1 MYGTPH
7 GGFFFWVY
15 IYVWATNCDNPQV
28 DFFSGEAEWQKGFN
42 IFFGNRS
49 VWKIFELNH
58 KINLTK
64 QELIILSDKKNYTLS
79 EIELLR
85 DDNLDPDMISEI
97 VQNSLGLIHSDQIVI
112 EITK

>member
-1 MYGTPH
+1 MFKYWIRKNIILNLMT
-7 GGFFFWVY
+7 
-15 IYVWATNCDNPQV
+15 
-28 DFFSGEAEWQKGFN
+28 FFSFIIFCFFMSH

-58 KINLTK
+58 QINEAK

>member
-1 MYGTPH
+1 MFKYWIRKNIILNLMT
-7 GGFFFWVY
+7 
-15 IYVWATNCDNPQV
+15 
-28 DFFSGEAEWQKGFN
+28 FFSFIIFCFFMSH

-58 KINLTK
+58 QINVAK
-64 QELIILSDKKNYTLS
+64 QELIILSNKKNYTLS

>member
-1 MYGTPH
+1 MSH
-7 GGFFFWVY
+7 
-15 IYVWATNCDNPQV
+15 
-28 DFFSGEAEWQKGFN
+28 

-58 KINLTK
+58 QINVAK
-64 QELIILSDKKNYTLS
+64 QELINLSDKKKYTLS

-85 DDNLDPDMISEI
+85 DDKLDPDIISEI

>member
-1 MYGTPH
+1 MLKNWIRKNIIFNLIT
-7 GGFFFWVY
+7 
-15 IYVWATNCDNPQV
+15 
-28 DFFSGEAEWQKGFN
+28 FFSFIIFCFFMSH

-58 KINLTK
+58 QINVAK
-64 QELIILSDKKNYTLS
+64 QELIILSDKKKYTLS

-85 DDNLDPDMISEI
+85 DDKLDPDIISEI

>member
-1 MYGTPH
+1 MLKYWIRKNIIFNLMT
-7 GGFFFWVY
+7 
-15 IYVWATNCDNPQV
+15 
-28 DFFSGEAEWQKGFN
+28 FFSFIIFCFFMSH

-58 KINLTK
+58 QINVAK
-64 QELIILSDKKNYTLS
+64 QELIIFSDKKKYTLS

-85 DDNLDPDMISEI
+85 DDKLDPDIISEI

>member
-1 MYGTPH
+1 MLKYWIRKNIIFNLMT
-7 GGFFFWVY
+7 
-15 IYVWATNCDNPQV
+15 
-28 DFFSGEAEWQKGFN
+28 FFSFIIFCFFMSH

-58 KINLTK
+58 QINLAK
-64 QELIILSDKKNYTLS
+64 QELVILSDKKKYTLS

-85 DDNLDPDMISEI
+85 DDNLDPDIISEI

>member
-1 MYGTPH
+1 MFKYWIRKNIIFNLMT
-7 GGFFFWVY
+7 
-15 IYVWATNCDNPQV
+15 
-28 DFFSGEAEWQKGFN
+28 FFSFIIFCFFVSH

-58 KINLTK
+58 QINVAK
-64 QELIILSDKKNYTLS
+64 QELIILSNKKNYTLS

-85 DDNLDPDMISEI
+85 DDNLDPDFISEI

>member
-1 MYGTPH
+1 MFKYWIRKNIIFNLMT
-7 GGFFFWVY
+7 
-15 IYVWATNCDNPQV
+15 
-28 DFFSGEAEWQKGFN
+28 FFSFIIFCFFMSH

-58 KINLTK
+58 QINEAK
-64 QELIILSDKKNYTLS
+64 QELIILSNKKNYALS

-97 VQNSLGLIHSDQIVI
+97 VQNSLGLIQSDQIVI

>member
-1 MYGTPH
+1 MFKYWIQKNIIFNLMT
-7 GGFFFWVY
+7 
-15 IYVWATNCDNPQV
+15 
-28 DFFSGEAEWQKGFN
+28 FFSFIIFCFFVSH

-58 KINLTK
+58 QINVAK
-64 QELIILSDKKNYTLS
+64 QELIILSNKKNYTLS

>member
-1 MYGTPH
+1 MFKYWIRKNIIFNLMT
-7 GGFFFWVY
+7 
-15 IYVWATNCDNPQV
+15 
-28 DFFSGEAEWQKGFN
+28 FFSFIIFCFFMSH
-42 IFFGNRS
+42 IFFSNRS

-58 KINLTK
+58 QINVAK
-64 QELIILSDKKNYTLS
+64 QELIILSDKKKYTLS

-85 DDNLDPDMISEI
+85 DDKLDPDIISEI

>member
-1 MYGTPH
+1 MLKYWIRKNIIFNLMT
-7 GGFFFWVY
+7 
-15 IYVWATNCDNPQV
+15 
-28 DFFSGEAEWQKGFN
+28 FFSFIIFCFFMSH

-58 KINLTK
+58 QINVAK
-64 QELIILSDKKNYTLS
+64 QELINLSDKKKYTLS

-85 DDNLDPDMISEI
+85 DDKLDPDIISEI

>member
-1 MYGTPH
+1 MFKYWIRKNIIFNLMT
-7 GGFFFWVY
+7 
-15 IYVWATNCDNPQV
+15 
-28 DFFSGEAEWQKGFN
+28 FFSFIIFCFFMSH

-49 VWKIFELNH
+49 VWKIFELNDQ
-58 KINLTK
+58 INVAK
-64 QELIILSDKKNYTLS
+64 QELIILSDKKNHTLS

-85 DDNLDPDMISEI
+85 DDNLDPDIISEI

>member
-1 MYGTPH
+1 MFKYWIRKNIIFNLMT
-7 GGFFFWVY
+7 
-15 IYVWATNCDNPQV
+15 
-28 DFFSGEAEWQKGFN
+28 FFSFIIFCFFVSH

-58 KINLTK
+58 QINEAK

>member
-1 MYGTPH
+1 MFKYWIRKNIMFNLMT
-7 GGFFFWVY
+7 
-15 IYVWATNCDNPQV
+15 
-28 DFFSGEAEWQKGFN
+28 FFSFIIFCFFVSH

-58 KINLTK
+58 QINEAK
-64 QELIILSDKKNYTLS
+64 QELIILSDKKKYTLS

-85 DDNLDPDMISEI
+85 DDNLDPDIISEI

-112 EITK
+112 EISK

>member
-1 MYGTPH
+1 MLKYWIRKNIIFNLLT
-7 GGFFFWVY
+7 
-15 IYVWATNCDNPQV
+15 
-28 DFFSGEAEWQKGFN
+28 FFSFIIFCFFMSH

-58 KINLTK
+58 QINAAK
-64 QELIILSDKKNYTLS
+64 QELIILSDKKKYTLS

-85 DDNLDPDMISEI
+85 DDKLDPDIISEI

>member
-1 MYGTPH
+1 MFKYWIRKNIIFNLMT
-7 GGFFFWVY
+7 
-15 IYVWATNCDNPQV
+15 
-28 DFFSGEAEWQKGFN
+28 FFSFIIFCFFMSH

-58 KINLTK
+58 QINEAK

-85 DDNLDPDMISEI
+85 DDNLDPDIISEI

>member
-1 MYGTPH
+1 MTLFSFIIFS
-7 GGFFFWVY
+7 FFM
-15 IYVWATNCDNPQV
+15 AH
-28 DFFSGEAEWQKGFN
+28 

-58 KINLTK
+58 QINVAK
-64 QELIILSDKKNYTLS
+64 QELIILSNKKNYTLS
-79 EIELLR
+79 EIKLLR
-85 DDNLDPDMISEI
+85 DDNLDPDIISEI

>member
-1 MYGTPH
+1 MFKYWIRKNIIFNLMT
-7 GGFFFWVY
+7 
-15 IYVWATNCDNPQV
+15 
-28 DFFSGEAEWQKGFN
+28 FFSFIIFCFFMSH

-58 KINLTK
+58 QINEAK

>member
-1 MYGTPH
+1 MLKYWIRKNIKYNLMT
-7 GGFFFWVY
+7 
-15 IYVWATNCDNPQV
+15 
-28 DFFSGEAEWQKGFN
+28 FFSFIIFCFFMSH

-58 KINLTK
+58 QINVAK
-64 QELIILSDKKNYTLS
+64 QELIILSDKKKYTLS

-85 DDNLDPDMISEI
+85 DDKLDPDIISEI

>member
-1 MYGTPH
+1 MFKYWIRKNIMFNLMT
-7 GGFFFWVY
+7 
-15 IYVWATNCDNPQV
+15 
-28 DFFSGEAEWQKGFN
+28 FFSFIIFCFFMSH

-58 KINLTK
+58 QINVAK
-64 QELIILSDKKNYTLS
+64 QELIILSDKKKYTLS

-85 DDNLDPDMISEI
+85 DDKLDPDIISEI

-112 EITK
+112 EVTK

>member
-1 MYGTPH
+1 MFKYCIRKNIIFNLMT
-7 GGFFFWVY
+7 
-15 IYVWATNCDNPQV
+15 
-28 DFFSGEAEWQKGFN
+28 FFSFIIFCFFMSH

-58 KINLTK
+58 QINVAK
-64 QELIILSDKKNYTLS
+64 QELIILSNKKNYTLS

-85 DDNLDPDMISEI
+85 DDNLDPDIISEI

>member
-1 MYGTPH
+1 MFKYWIRKNIIFNLMT
-7 GGFFFWVY
+7 
-15 IYVWATNCDNPQV
+15 
-28 DFFSGEAEWQKGFN
+28 FFSFIIFCFFMSH

-58 KINLTK
+58 QINEAK
-64 QELIILSDKKNYTLS
+64 QELIILSDKKKYTLS

-85 DDNLDPDMISEI
+85 DDNLDPDIISEI

>member
-1 MYGTPH
+1 MSH
-7 GGFFFWVY
+7 
-15 IYVWATNCDNPQV
+15 
-28 DFFSGEAEWQKGFN
+28 

-49 VWKIFELNH
+49 VWKRFELNH
-58 KINLTK
+58 QINEAK

-85 DDNLDPDMISEI
+85 DDKLDQDIISEI

>member
-1 MYGTPH
+1 MFKYWIRKNIILNLMT
-7 GGFFFWVY
+7 
-15 IYVWATNCDNPQV
+15 
-28 DFFSGEAEWQKGFN
+28 FFSFIIFCFFMSH

-58 KINLTK
+58 QINVAK
-64 QELIILSDKKNYTLS
+64 QELIILSDKKDHTLS

-85 DDNLDPDMISEI
+85 DDNLDPDIISEI

-112 EITK
+112 EISK

>member
-1 MYGTPH
+1 MSH
-7 GGFFFWVY
+7 
-15 IYVWATNCDNPQV
+15 
-28 DFFSGEAEWQKGFN
+28 
-42 IFFGNRS
+42 IFFDNRS

-58 KINLTK
+58 QINLAK
-64 QELIILSDKKNYTLS
+64 QELVILSDKKKYTLS

-85 DDNLDPDMISEI
+85 DDNLDPDIISEI

>member
-1 MYGTPH
+1 MLKYWIRKNIIFNLMT
-7 GGFFFWVY
+7 
-15 IYVWATNCDNPQV
+15 
-28 DFFSGEAEWQKGFN
+28 FFSFIIFCFFMSH

-58 KINLTK
+58 QINVAK
-64 QELIILSDKKNYTLS
+64 QELINLSDKKKYTLS

-85 DDNLDPDMISEI
+85 DDSLDPDMISEI

>member
-1 MYGTPH
+1 MSH
-7 GGFFFWVY
+7 
-15 IYVWATNCDNPQV
+15 
-28 DFFSGEAEWQKGFN
+28 

-58 KINLTK
+58 QINVAK
-64 QELIILSDKKNYTLS
+64 QELIIFSDKKKYTLS

-85 DDNLDPDMISEI
+85 DDKLDPDIISEI

>member
-1 MYGTPH
+1 MFKYWIRKNIIFNLMT
-7 GGFFFWVY
+7 
-15 IYVWATNCDNPQV
+15 
-28 DFFSGEAEWQKGFN
+28 FFSFIIFCFFMSH

-58 KINLTK
+58 QINVAK
-64 QELIILSDKKNYTLS
+64 QELIILSDKKKYTLS

-85 DDNLDPDMISEI
+85 DDKLDPDIISEI

>member
-1 MYGTPH
+1 MFKYWIRKNIIFNLIT
-7 GGFFFWVY
+7 
-15 IYVWATNCDNPQV
+15 
-28 DFFSGEAEWQKGFN
+28 FFSFIVFCFFMSH

-58 KINLTK
+58 RINVSK
-64 QELIILSDKKNYTLS
+64 QELIILSNKKNYTLS

-112 EITK
+112 EVPK

>member
-1 MYGTPH
+1 MFKYWLRKNIIFNLMT
-7 GGFFFWVY
+7 
-15 IYVWATNCDNPQV
+15 
-28 DFFSGEAEWQKGFN
+28 FFSFIIFCFFMSH

-58 KINLTK
+58 QINVAK
-64 QELIILSDKKNYTLS
+64 QELIILSDKKKYTLS

-85 DDNLDPDMISEI
+85 DDKLDPDIISEI

>member
-1 MYGTPH
+1 MFKYWIRKNIILNLMT
-7 GGFFFWVY
+7 
-15 IYVWATNCDNPQV
+15 
-28 DFFSGEAEWQKGFN
+28 FFSFIIFCFFMSH

-58 KINLTK
+58 QINEAK

-85 DDNLDPDMISEI
+85 DDNLDPDFISEI

>member
-1 MYGTPH
+1 MFKYWIRKNIIFNLMT
-7 GGFFFWVY
+7 
-15 IYVWATNCDNPQV
+15 
-28 DFFSGEAEWQKGFN
+28 FFSFIIFCFFMSH

-58 KINLTK
+58 QINEAK
-64 QELIILSDKKNYTLS
+64 QELIILSDEKNYTLS

-85 DDNLDPDMISEI
+85 DDNLDPDIISEI

-112 EITK
+112 EVTK